1 MKFLLVMDDVW
12 SENVWY
18 GLLRAPLS
26 HGVSGSQVL
35 VTTRSAGV
43 ALGMKAQHLH
53 RVDKLQ
59 PEDSW
64 ILLKNQELLVDS
76 SYRLTRPL
84 HSTANNP
91 RAHQAPNVL
100 VEMRRGAGASGGLSS
115 CAGEEDLA
123 HGAARRVSGAS
134 GLRRGAFHLT
144 K

>member
-64 ILLKNQELLVDS
+64 ILLKNQVSYNFHFLLQLFTKLHAELNITLVIS
-76 SYRLTRPL
+76 RLDCMGITI
-84 HSTANNP
+84 SNY
-91 RAHQAPNVL
+91 
-100 VEMRRGAGASGGLSS
+100 GLS
-115 CAGEEDLA
+115 
-123 HGAARRVSGAS
+123 
-134 GLRRGAFHLT
+134 F
-144 K
+144 